1 VPKGFEPSKELV
13 SVLADVGVP
22 EEVPFVPD
30 PFQLQ
35 AVKAIE
41 RSDVLV
47 CAPTGAGKTWIAEQA
62 MARRLSLGQRSW
74 YASPLKA
81 LSNAKYEEFRG
92 KFGPENVGILTGDRK
107 ENPDAPIIVGTT
119 EILRNQLYDAMERDL
134 HIPVELVVLDEAHY
148 LSDPER
154 GVVWEEVLIYLPSR
168 VRILLLSATIG
179 NPKEICL
186 WLEKIRGERC
196 QLVSSKTRPV
206 PLYPVFVGLDGKV
219 GLLLGKK
226 GLGREARKYLQER
239 LSSDGRAKTLRLEDI
254 VEGLRQLGMLPAIF
268 FLKSRADCDRA
279 VESFQGIPRPVSAQ
293 EETWEALEPLLRE
306 FPVLKGHRHI
316 KAIIRHRIAAHHA
329 GHLPQWK
336 LVVERL
342 MSGGHLDA
350 IFSTSTV
357 AAGVDFPARTV
368 VLLQSDKFN
377 GREFLPLTATELQQ
391 MTGRAGR
398 RGKDKVGFALF
409 VPGRHQEIDEVAR
422 LLKAKPEPLR
432 SQIQINFSMVLN
444 LLLSHG
450 LPEIKGLLSR
460 SLAAM
465 QGEDSG
471 DDRIGSAKWKHMRAV
486 LGWRPQSV
494 LLGKALPRGSV
505 FLHKNGAHFVAIRG
519 SERRG
524 RVLLMCHKWGKR
536 PKLRKGSLVLR
547 GIHPE
552 DVVEVLPYRVPIPQ
566 GEEDQLIAQILE
578 MEYAKWEG
586 HGSRG
591 GLGPEGLGGPLGAR
605 KRPAKERNLG
615 EETDDLELGLWDE
628 DSSPEARLWISF
640 LEHLRF
646 LRETGFVNEAN
657 KLTSEGRWASRLRLD
672 HPLLVAEA
680 IRKGA
685 LQGRSA
691 PVLAGLMASFVMDKD
706 KEVYVRR
713 DDLEEMAS
721 AFDEM
726 VMSIWGMGRLLAERG
741 FPTPNLQ
748 FWPAAALYIWAK
760 GVSWN
765 ELTKAIALD
774 EGDLVYLIVRTADH
788 LRQLC
793 DLWETH
799 AGLATSARLALRRI
813 QREPAIYW

>member
-1 VPKGFEPSKELV
+1 MPKGFEPSKELL
-13 SVLADVGVP
+13 SILADVGVP
-22 EEVPFVPD
+22 EEIPFVPD

-35 AVKAIE
+35 AVRAIE

-62 MARRLSLGQRSW
+62 MARRLSVGQRSW

-119 EILRNQLYDAMERDL
+119 EILRNQLYDAMEMDL
-134 HIPVELVVLDEAHY
+134 HIPVELVILDEAHY

-196 QLVSSKTRPV
+196 QLVSSRTRPV

-226 GLGREARKYLQER
+226 GLGREAKRYLHER
-239 LSSDGRAKTLRLEDI
+239 LSSDGRLKSLRLEEI
-254 VEGLRQLGMLPAIF
+254 VEGLRQLDMLPAIF

-279 VESFQGIPRPVSAQ
+279 VESFQGNPRPLSAQ

-316 KAIIRHRIAAHHA
+316 RAVIQHRIAAHHA

-409 VPGRHQEIDEVAR
+409 VPGRHQEVDEVAR
-422 LLKAKPEPLR
+422 LIKAKPEPLR

-450 LPEIKGLLSR
+450 LPEIKDLLSR

-465 QGEDSG
+465 QGEDWWQEG
-471 DDRIGSAKWKHMRAV
+471 MRGAKGRQRRAE
-486 LGWRPQSV
+486 LGWKPQSV
-494 LLGKALPRGSV
+494 PLGKALPTGSV
-505 FLHKNGAHFVAIRG
+505 FLHKNGAHFVAVRS

-524 RVLLMCHKWGKR
+524 RVLLMAHKWGKR

-552 DVVEVLPYRVPIPQ
+552 DVVEVLPYRVPLPQ
-566 GEEDQLIAQILE
+566 GQEEEIIAQVLE
-578 MEYAKWEG
+578 KEYTKWEG
-586 HGSRG
+586 DEGPG
-591 GLGPEGLGGPLGAR
+591 DLGWEGAGGPLGGR
-605 KRPAKERNLG
+605 RGLPQGRHWV
-615 EETDDLELGLWDE
+615 DDLEPGLCGE
-628 DSSPEARLWISF
+628 DSSPEARLWRSF
-640 LEHLRF
+640 LKHLHF
-646 LRETGFVNEAN
+646 LKETGFVNQAN
-657 KLTSEGRWASRLRLD
+657 KLTSEGRWACRLRLD

-691 PVLAGLMASFVMDKD
+691 PVLAGLMASFVMDKEKD
-706 KEVYVRR
+706 VYVRR

-726 VMSIWGMGRLLAERG
+726 VMSIWRMGRLLAEMG
-741 FPTPNLQ
+741 FPTPTLQ

-760 GVSWN
+760 GVRWD

-793 DLWETH
+793 DLWQTH
-799 AGLATSARLALRRI
+799 AGLATTAKLALTRI

>member
-1 VPKGFEPSKELV
+1 MLRGFKPSRELR
-13 SVLADVGVP
+13 SILADIGVP

-30 PFQLQ
+30 QFQLE
-35 AVKAIE
+35 AVEAIE
-41 RSDVLV
+41 STDVLV
-47 CAPTGAGKTWIAEQA
+47 CAPTGSGKTWIAQKA
-62 MARRLSLGQRSW
+62 MEKRLFLGHRCW

-81 LSNAKYEEFRG
+81 LSNAKYEEFRRA
-92 KFGPENVGILTGDRK
+92 FGVENVGILTGDRK

-134 HIPVELVVLDEAHY
+134 HMPFDLVVLDEAHY

-196 QLVSSKTRPV
+196 KLVISRFRPV
-206 PLYPVFVGLDGKV
+206 PLYPLFVGLDGKI
-219 GLLLGKK
+219 GLLLGKN
-226 GLGREARKYLQER
+226 GLGKEAKRYLTGR
-239 LSSDGRAKTLRLEDI
+239 LSSQGRSTTLRLEEI
-254 VEGLRQLGMLPAIF
+254 LEGLRELDMLPAIF

-279 VESFQGIPRPVSAQ
+279 VESFSAVPKPSSSQ
-293 EETWEALEPLLRE
+293 EEVWEALEPLLKE
-306 FPVLKGHRHI
+306 FPVLRRH
-316 KAIIRHRIAAHHA
+316 KHMRAIVQHRIAAHHA

-336 LVVERL
+336 LAVERL
-342 MSGGHLDA
+342 MSWGYLDA

-409 VPGRHQEIDEVAR
+409 VPGRNQQLEEVAR
-422 LLKAKPEPLR
+422 LIKEKPEHLR

-450 LPEIKGLLSR
+450 LEEVRELLSR
-460 SLAAM
+460 SLAAV
-465 QGEDSG
+465 QGDELWDERSFVSRNRMVTG
-471 DDRIGSAKWKHMRAV
+471 KTFWKLSSSHEI
-486 LGWRPQSV
+486 PS
-494 LLGKALPRGSV
+494 RGTI
-505 FLHKNGAHFVAIRG
+505 FLHRDGSYFVLIRT

-524 RVLLMCHKWGKR
+524 KVLLMAQRWGKR

-552 DVVEVLPYRVPIPQ
+552 HVEGVLPYRVPLPRE
-566 GEEDQLIAQILE
+566 GEDVILAKILE
-578 MEYAKWEG
+578 EEYGRLDAYPIWDNWGKKGDPENTTGRGGRSKDPAWHQEIEDLEDWKWE
-586 HGSRG
+586 
-591 GLGPEGLGGPLGAR
+591 
-605 KRPAKERNLG
+605 N
-615 EETDDLELGLWDE
+615 
-628 DSSPEARLWISF
+628 SSPARERLWRSF
-640 LEHLRF
+640 LDHLRF
-646 LRETGFVNEAN
+646 LRETGFVDPENR
-657 KLTSEGRWASRLRLD
+657 LTSEGRWASKLRLD

-685 LQGRSA
+685 LGGRSA
-691 PVLAGLMASFVMDKD
+691 PVLAGLMAPFVMDKEKD
-706 KEVYVRR
+706 IYVRR
-713 DDLEEMAS
+713 DDLEEISS

-726 VMSIWGMGRLLAERG
+726 VSCIWGMGRLLAERG
-741 FPTPNLQ
+741 FPTPTLQ

-760 GVSWN
+760 GVSWKD
-765 ELTKAIALD
+765 LTRAIALD

-799 AGLATSARLALRRI
+799 ESLAKAARLALNRI